1 MGVIQLCTCKITH
14 LARVKISERKGK
26 ITLKNGVK
34 LLPAPLSVFFLCV
47 LLHKLLKCTF
57 TLKRMVYL
65 SEK

>member
-47 LLHKLLKCTF
+47 CIITQ
-57 TLKRMVYL
+57 TLKVYFH
-65 SEK
+65 SQKDGIFK